1 MSTSRLAEHLAK
13 AERIV
18 FFTGAGASTEPP
30 TSLPDFRS
38 STGLWKNRTL
48 MQTLTRGTFFEDPEG
63 FWLAFR
69 DVFLPWKSVAPNH
82 VHQAPA
88 RLARLGKEVG
98 VVTQNIDG
106 LDFRC
111 ATGYPVHELHGHLR
125 TAACPECGKRVSTD
139 QCETGIPTCECGAVL
154 KPDVVL
160 FDDPLDFEGVFLP
173 ARDLIGRADLLVVVG
188 TSLAVAPAN
197 MLVLERRGMPMAML
211 NRDPTPH
218 DEMMAVVERRP
229 AGVVLDEAVTELE
242 RSASKAAAHP
252 LDGLA

>member
-1 MSTSRLAEHLAK
+1 MSRLAEHLARYQ
-13 AERIV
+13 RIV

-69 DVFLPWKSVAPNH
+69 DVFLPWKDVQPNP
-82 VHQAPA
+82 VHKAPA
-88 RLARLGKEVG
+88 RLAALGKQVG

-106 LDFRC
+106 LDARC
-111 ATGYPVHELHGHLR
+111 SSGYPVHELHGHLR
-125 TAACPECGKRVSTD
+125 SAACPECGKRVSTD
-139 QCETGIPTCECGAVL
+139 RCETGIPTCDCGAVL

-160 FDDPLDFEGVFLP
+160 FDDPLDFESVFLP
-173 ARDLIGRADLLVVVG
+173 ARDLIGQAEFLVVVG

-197 MLVLERRGMPMAML
+197 MLVLERRGLPMAML
-211 NRDPTPH
+211 NRDPTPY
-218 DEMMAVVERRP
+218 DDLAVVVERRP
-229 AGVVLDEAVTELE
+229 AGVVLDEALAILE
-242 RSASKAAAHP
+242 RARS
-252 LDGLA
+252 